1 MDDHDSQSL
10 LESIRSRMRTSAL
23 DPDAIAYLDWS
34 ERFEARWR
42 RFDREAD
49 ESDRVIEER
58 RLVGAST
65 ELI

>member
-1 MDDHDSQSL
+1 MDDHDSPSL
-10 LESIRSRMRTSAL
+10 LESIRSRLRNT

-34 ERFEARWR
+34 ESIEARWR
-42 RFDREAD
+42 HFDREAD

-58 RLVGAST
+58 RLVGASA